1 MFTTRKTT
9 SELDNDTET
18 KIILHFFRYRQIA
31 AGSPQWP
38 QAFYPMK
45 KINTVQ
51 PGEVV
56 TARCYITFSQ
66 LLLFS
71 YRSRCTYNS
80 TGVNHETHIG
90 GTAGDE
96 MCNLY
101 IMYFTGKFCTLF
113 LCLSGALYVIVNIGQ
128 ACTYLFFTHPNKT
141 VSQLKL

>member
-1 MFTTRKTT
+1 MFTTRRTT

-101 IMYFTGKFCTLF
+101 IMYFTGKFF
-113 LCLSGALYVIVNIGQ
+113 DSIPLSVRSSLRYRKYRSGMH
-128 ACTYLFFTHPNKT
+128 FFTHPNKT

>member
-1 MFTTRKTT
+1 M
-9 SELDNDTET
+9 
-18 KIILHFFRYRQIA
+18 ILHFIRYRQIA

-45 KINTVQ
+45 KINTVE

-56 TARCYITFSQ
+56 TARYVASYPYFFSPWIF
-66 LLLFS
+66 LI
-71 YRSRCTYNS
+71 RCSYNS

-101 IMYFTGKFCTLF
+101 IMYFTGKLCTIIQL
-113 LCLSGALYVIVNIGQ
+113 LVLSGALYVAITMGQTCIGHL
-128 ACTYLFFTHPNKT
+128 CYHVTYSNAT
-141 VSQLKL
+141 VSYLSL

>member
-1 MFTTRKTT
+1 M
-9 SELDNDTET
+9 
-18 KIILHFFRYRQIA
+18 ILQFFRYRQIA

-56 TARCYITFSQ
+56 TARYTLPSS
-66 LLLFS
+66 LLFLVIFFLHG
-71 YRSRCTYNS
+71 SRCSYNS

-101 IMYFTGKFCTLF
+101 IMYFTGIFRTIFQSFTPSRALHVIMCHCVIGRNRSEVIERTHTPRCP
-113 LCLSGALYVIVNIGQ
+113 CLL
-128 ACTYLFFTHPNKT
+128 L
-141 VSQLKL
+141 L